1 MNRRL
6 AIILVVILASVP
18 VWGLVMTGCSSST
31 PTQGPEIGKLAPDFE
46 LSSLDGQVVSLSD
59 FRGKPVFLN
68 FWATWCGPCRFEMPF
83 IQEMYEGLSSEGLV
97 VLAVNLREDPA
108 RVREFVATFGFTF
121 PVLLAADPEVPLAY
135 NIRGI
140 PATFFIDENGIIQ
153 DIKIGAF
160 ASEVEMASRLNNI
173 MP

>member
-1 MNRRL
+1 MNRL
-6 AIILVVILASVP
+6 PKIILTIILTSVL
-18 VWGLVMTGCSSST
+18 VWGPVTAGCSGQA
-31 PTQGPEIGKLAPDFE
+31 QGPEIGKLAPDFE
-46 LSSLDGQVVSLSD
+46 LSSLDGKVVSLSD

-83 IQEMYEGLSSEGLV
+83 IQKMYEGLSNEGLV
-97 VLAVNLREDPA
+97 VLAVNVQENPA
-108 RVREFVATFGFTF
+108 TVKEFVESFGLTF
-121 PVLLAADPEVPLAY
+121 PVLLDTNSEVRLAY

-140 PATFFIDENGIIQ
+140 PTTFFIDKNGIIQ

-160 ASEVEMASRLNNI
+160 ASEVEIASRLNKI

>member
-1 MNRRL
+1 M
-6 AIILVVILASVP
+6 
-18 VWGLVMTGCSSST
+18 
-31 PTQGPEIGKLAPDFE
+31 APGFE

-83 IQEMYEGLSSEGLV
+83 IQKMYEGLSNEGLV
-97 VLAVNLREDPA
+97 VLAVNVQENPT
-108 RVREFVATFGFTF
+108 RVKEFVESFGLTF
-121 PVLLAADPEVPLAY
+121 PVLLATNSEVPLTY

-140 PATFFIDENGIIQ
+140 PATFFIDKNGIIQ

-160 ASEVEMASRLNNI
+160 ASEVEIASRLNKI

>member
-1 MNRRL
+1 
-6 AIILVVILASVP
+6 
-18 VWGLVMTGCSSST
+18 MTGCSGQA
-31 PTQGPEIGKLAPDFE
+31 QGPEIGKPAPDFE

-68 FWATWCGPCRFEMPF
+68 FWATWCGPCRFEMPL

-108 RVREFVATFGFTF
+108 KVREFMATFGFTF
-121 PVLLAADPEVPLAY
+121 PVLMATSHEVPLAY

-140 PATFFIDENGIIQ
+140 PATFLIDENGIIQ
-153 DIKIGAF
+153 DIKIGVF
-160 ASEVEMASRLNNI
+160 TSEVEMASRVRKI

>member
-1 MNRRL
+1 MNRQL
-6 AIILVVILASVP
+6 AIILVLILASVL
-18 VWGLVMTGCSSST
+18 VWGLVMTGCSGQA
-31 PTQGPEIGKLAPDFE
+31 QGPEIGKVAPDFE

-68 FWATWCGPCRFEMPF
+68 FWATWCGPCKFEMPF

-108 RVREFVATFGFTF
+108 KVREFMATFGFTF
-121 PVLLAADPEVPLAY
+121 PVLMATSHEVPLAY

-140 PATFFIDENGIIQ
+140 PATFLIDENGIIQ

-160 ASEVEMASRLNNI
+160 TSEVEMASRLKKI

>member
-1 MNRRL
+1 MNRLL
-6 AIILVVILASVP
+6 AIILVVILASVL
-18 VWGLVMTGCSSST
+18 VSGLVMTGCSGQA
-31 PTQGPEIGKLAPDFE
+31 QGPEIGKLAPDFE

-59 FRGKPVFLN
+59 FLGKPVFLN

-83 IQEMYEGLSSEGLV
+83 IQKMYEGLSGEGLV
-97 VLAVNLREDPA
+97 VLAVNVQENPTA
-108 RVREFVATFGFTF
+108 VREFVESFGLTF
-121 PVLLAADPEVPLAY
+121 PVLLATNSEVPLAY

-160 ASEVEMASRLNNI
+160 ASEVEIASRLNKI

>member
-1 MNRRL
+1 
-6 AIILVVILASVP
+6 
-18 VWGLVMTGCSSST
+18 MTGCSGQA
-31 PTQGPEIGKLAPDFE
+31 QGPEIGKLAPDFE
-46 LSSLDGQVVSLSD
+46 LSSLDGKVVSLSD

-83 IQEMYEGLSSEGLV
+83 IQKMYEGLSNEGLV
-97 VLAVNLREDPA
+97 VLAVNVQENPT
-108 RVREFVATFGFTF
+108 RVKEFVESFGLTF
-121 PVLLAADPEVPLAY
+121 PVLLDTNSEVRLAY

-140 PATFFIDENGIIQ
+140 PTTFFIDKNGIIQ

-160 ASEVEMASRLNNI
+160 ASEVEIASRLNKI

>member
-1 MNRRL
+1 MNRLFR
-6 AIILVVILASVP
+6 ITMVVILALISVSA
-18 VWGLVMTGCSSST
+18 LVMTGCSGST
-31 PTQGPEIGKLAPDFE
+31 PDQGPEIGKLAPDFE
-46 LSSLDGQVVSLSD
+46 LSNLDGQVVSLSD

-83 IQEMYEGLSSEGLV
+83 IQEMYEGLSSEELV
-97 VLAVNLREDPA
+97 ILAVNVREDPA
-108 RVREFVATFGFTF
+108 KVREFVETFGFTF
-121 PVLLAADPEVPLAY
+121 PVLLATSAEVPLAY

-160 ASEVEMASRLNNI
+160 SSEVEIASRLKNI

>member
-1 MNRRL
+1 ML
-6 AIILVVILASVP
+6 
-18 VWGLVMTGCSSST
+18 VWGPVMTGCSS
-31 PTQGPEIGKLAPDFE
+31 PAPAPEIGKLAPDFE
-46 LSSLDGQVVSLSD
+46 LSNLDGQVVSLSD

-83 IQEMYEGLSSEGLV
+83 IQKMYEGLSSEGLV
-97 VLAVNLREDPA
+97 VLAVNLQENPA
-108 RVREFVATFGFTF
+108 TVKEFVQTFGFTF
-121 PVLLAADPEVPLAY
+121 PVLLATSREVPLAY

-140 PATFFIDENGIIQ
+140 PSTFFIDKNGIIQ

-160 ASEVEMASRLNNI
+160 ASEVEIASRLNKI